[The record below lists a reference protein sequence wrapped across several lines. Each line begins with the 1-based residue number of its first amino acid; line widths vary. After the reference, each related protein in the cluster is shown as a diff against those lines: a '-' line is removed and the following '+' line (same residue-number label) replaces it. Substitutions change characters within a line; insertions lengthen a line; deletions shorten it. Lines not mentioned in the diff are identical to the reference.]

1 MRNVKTL
8 HLIEDVFNL
17 NIQKEA
23 EANVLVYNTWQ
34 SMADLISSKYNQAVK
49 KEVSKKDQSF
59 S

>member
-23 EANVLVYNTWQ
+23 EANVLVYST
-34 SMADLISSKYNQAVK
+34 
-49 KEVSKKDQSF
+49 
-59 S
+59 